1 MRLFVWVLIVALF
14 ALPAGADV
22 VIKSGA
28 GTETLTIDANNNAQ
42 VIQGASTRK
51 TYTATATAL
60 TTTAIYSM
68 QIEAAADVGFRLTK
82 LCVQYALGATA
93 AGTVITTTVNRRTT
107 ASSGGT
113 LLTNENTATP
123 SVAKHDYSDANYSG
137 AVRLT
142 PTLGT
147 IGALLD
153 SWSFPQTVVAGTTGI
168 TPISMV
174 CKDYDIE
181 SRKPITVQ
189 AGTANGLSIAVS
201 AGGAGSL
208 AVGGITATFIQE

>member
-1 MRLFVWVLIVALF
+1 MRFLALIVVAILVCS
-14 ALPAGADV
+14 PAWADV

-28 GTETLTIDANNNAQ
+28 GSNTATVDSNGNLYT
-42 VIQGASTRK
+42 IQGPSARA
-51 TYTATATAL
+51 TYTATASAL
-60 TTTAIYSM
+60 TTTAVYSM
-68 QIEAAADVGFRLTK
+68 QIESAADVGFKLMK
-82 LCVQYALGATA
+82 LCVTYSLGATA

-107 ASSGGT
+107 AGSGGT
-113 LLTNENTATP
+113 TLTNEATATP
-123 SVAKHDYSDANYSG
+123 SISKHDYAGANYTG
-137 AVRLT
+137 TVRLT

-174 CKDYDIE
+174 CRDYDIE
-181 SRKPITVQ
+181 SREPITVQ
-189 AGTANGLSIAVS
+189 AGTGNGLSIAVS